1 LLPELLESQ
10 GKGVESTM
18 NRNSSALISIG
29 IAAGMIAAGIW
40 YLYDHHIGLFYG
52 AGRGLIRSGLM
63 SGNGMGIA
71 MIIFWLVL
79 LVVLALVAFGGT
91 SETRKRINKKR
102 DAPDALEILKRR
114 YARGEINKAEYETKR
129 RDIQA

>member
-1 LLPELLESQ
+1 
-10 GKGVESTM
+10 M

-40 YLYDHHIGLFYG
+40 YLYEHHIGLFYG
-52 AGRGLIRSGLM
+52 AGRGLIRPGPM

-79 LVVLALVAFGGT
+79 LVAVALLAFGGT
-91 SETRKRINKKR
+91 SEMRKRINKEH
-102 DAPDALEILKRR
+102 DAPDAFEILKWR
-114 YARGEINKAEYETKR
+114 YAKGEINKAEYETKR